1 MLSSSTSEFGELLNP
16 LSLSSAHV
24 YVDLI
29 CGSNEMLDLI
39 SLDSATRRASSI
51 CEFDKLS
58 NPIFL
63 GLVMHWAQVHVSL
76 KVSQPNIL
84 ELRYAPSLS
93 TCGSDELSKPNIFE
107 LNYVLSPIT
116 YWSNELPN
124 PTSMNSTSC
133 QTDQMDRKLMI
144 FSGFIFSYEILFV
157 YSYDP

>member
-16 LSLSSAHV
+16 LSLSLAHV

-29 CGSNEMLDLI
+29 YESNEMLDLI
-39 SLDSATRRASSI
+39 SLDSATPRASSI
-51 CEFDKLS
+51 CEFDKLP

-63 GLVMHWAQVHVSL
+63 GLVMRWAQVHVSL
-76 KVSQPNIL
+76 RVSQPNIL

-124 PTSMNSTSC
+124 PTSMDSTSC
-133 QTDQMDRKLMI
+133 QTDQMGIKLMI
-144 FSGFIFSYEILFV
+144 FSGPIFSHEISFV
-157 YSYDP
+157 YSCDP